1 MTKSVHYRRDENMVS
16 QRVIDEASESLM
28 IVAPHVDGD
37 MLNPLFALSRPI
49 DVNLLTSHEAVKEGG
64 RELRDHIKQ
73 LQDINK
79 NVDVRVTDESF
90 PAFTIVDGEH
100 LHCHSR
106 ASKQMAEKR
115 PDNLVDAAESLW
127 ARSTELASDHLG
139 DPDTLPSG

>member
-1 MTKSVHYRRDENMVS
+1 MKSVHYRRDEKMVAP
-16 QRVIDEASESLM
+16 RVLEEARESLM
-28 IVAPHVDGD
+28 IVTPHVDND
-37 MLNPLFALSRPI
+37 MLDPLFALSRPI
-49 DVNLLTSHEAVKEGG
+49 DVNLLTSHEAVEKGG

-106 ASKQMAEKR
+106 ASKRLAAKR
-115 PDNLVDAAESLW
+115 PENLLEATESLW
-127 ARSTELASDHLG
+127 ARSTELVSDHLA
-139 DPDTLPSG
+139 DPHELPSN

>member
-1 MTKSVHYRRDENMVS
+1 MKSVHYRRDDKMVS
-16 QRVIDEASESLM
+16 KRVIEGASESLM
-28 IVAPHVDGD
+28 IVAPHIEGE

-49 DVNLLTSHEAVKEGG
+49 DVNLLTSHEAVQEGG
-64 RELRDHIKQ
+64 RELRDHLKQ

-79 NVDVRVTDESF
+79 NVDVRVSEESF

-106 ASKQMAEKR
+106 ASKELAEKR
-115 PDNLVDAAESLW
+115 PDNLVEAAESLW

-139 DPDTLPSG
+139 NPDTLPSA